1 MEAVTEVRG
10 KLSDDLARC
19 HDAACP
25 ERVICARYIQF
36 GSGRVHTQS
45 LRRGAESCAS
55 LILDNSP

>member
-1 MEAVTEVRG
+1 MTEVRG
-10 KLSDDLARC
+10 KLSDDMTRC

-36 GSGRVHTQS
+36 GSGLNHKQS
-45 LRRGAESCAS
+45 LRKGAESCAS